1 LTLLRAV
8 DMTAAPPSATRRRD
22 HSRIRGIV
30 NTIWLVNGRSVGVD
44 PADRG
49 LAYGDGLFE
58 TMAADEGRIR
68 WLDLHL
74 DRLEH
79 GCRRLEIPAPARG
92 LVAEE
97 IAAHCPQRGRAV
109 VKLIVT
115 RGPGARGYLPPE
127 PSTPTRVLAIAEWPD
142 FPQSYYRDGIKMR
155 TCRLRLGENPALAG
169 IKHLCRL
176 EQVLA
181 QLELRGQ
188 EVQQGLLLDAGGHVA
203 GGTSSNVFVV
213 SSGKLATPSLA
224 RCGIKGV
231 MRRAVLEAARALAID
246 AEERE
251 IAAAEVDAAD
261 ELFVTNALFGVW
273 PVTELDGRRFA
284 VGPLTNRLM
293 AHLGAGSHA

>member
-1 LTLLRAV
+1 
-8 DMTAAPPSATRRRD
+8 MTAALPSATRRAEQ
-22 HSRIRGIV
+22 SRIPDIV
-30 NTIWLVNGRSVGVD
+30 NTIWLVNGQSTGID

-58 TMAADEGRIR
+58 TMAANDGRIR

-74 DRLEH
+74 DRLEE
-79 GCRRLEIPAPARG
+79 GCRRLEIPAPSRN
-92 LVAEE
+92 LLSRE
-97 IAAHCPQRGRAV
+97 IETVCPNKGRVV

-115 RGPGARGYLPPE
+115 RGPGARGYPPPE
-127 PSTPTRVLAIAEWPD
+127 SPAPTRVLAISQWPD
-142 FPQSYYRDGIKMR
+142 YPDSRYRDGISVR
-155 TCRLRLGENPALAG
+155 TCRMRLGENPALAG

-188 EVQQGLLLDAGGHVA
+188 PVQQGLMLDASGTVA
-203 GGTSSNVFVV
+203 QGTSSNVFIVAGGELV
-213 SSGKLATPSLA
+213 TPSLT

-231 MRRAVLEAARALAID
+231 MRRVVLEASRALAIR

-251 IAAAEVDAAD
+251 IVPAEVLGAD
-261 ELFVTNALFGVW
+261 EVFVTNALFGIW

-284 VGPLTNRLM
+284 VGPTTERLL
-293 AHLGAGSHA
+293 AHLGYGDA

>member
-1 LTLLRAV
+1 
-8 DMTAAPPSATRRRD
+8 MTAALPSATRRAEQ
-22 HSRIRGIV
+22 SRIPDIV
-30 NTIWLVNGRSVGVD
+30 NTIWLVNGQSTGID

-58 TMAADEGRIR
+58 TMAANDGRIR

-74 DRLEH
+74 DRLEE
-79 GCRRLEIPAPARG
+79 GCRRLEIPAPSRS
-92 LVAEE
+92 LLTRE
-97 IAAHCPQRGRAV
+97 IETVCPRKGRVV

-115 RGPGARGYLPPE
+115 RGPGTRGYPPPE
-127 PSTPTRVLAIAEWPD
+127 SPAPTRVLAISQWPD
-142 FPQSYYRDGIKMR
+142 YPDSRYRDGISMR

-188 EVQQGLLLDAGGHVA
+188 PVQQGLMLDASGTVA
-203 GGTSSNVFVV
+203 QGTSSNVFIVAGGELV
-213 SSGKLATPSLA
+213 TPSLT

-231 MRRAVLEAARALAID
+231 MRRVVLEASRALAIR

-251 IAAAEVDAAD
+251 IVPAEVLGAD
-261 ELFVTNALFGVW
+261 EVFVTNALFGIW

-284 VGPLTNRLM
+284 VGPTTERLL
-293 AHLGAGSHA
+293 AHLGYGDA